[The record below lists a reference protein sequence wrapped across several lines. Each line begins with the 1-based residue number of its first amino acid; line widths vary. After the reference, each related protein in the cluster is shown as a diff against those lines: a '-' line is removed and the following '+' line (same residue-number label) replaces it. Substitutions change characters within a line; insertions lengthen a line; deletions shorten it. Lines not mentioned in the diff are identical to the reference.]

1 MTLKV
6 GGQQRRP
13 RSSFLYT
20 VEVQRREDCGLAT
33 VVVDVADPAKSRPQG
48 SKQPR
53 PDDEA
58 TRLADRMRR
67 ELRDSVGRIP
77 VRKVYRGAWHSQ
89 GGAHCRIEDA
99 ERGREIITGLVH

>member
-20 VEVQRREDCGLAT
+20 VEGQRREDCGLAT

-48 SKQPR
+48 SEQPR
-53 PDDEA
+53 PHDEA
-58 TRLADRMRR
+58 PRLAARMRG
-67 ELRDSVGRIP
+67 ELRASVGRIP

-89 GGAHCRIEDA
+89 GEARRRRADA
-99 ERGREIITGLVH
+99 ERVREII